1 MLIHNMLDIW
11 KFGNILKRDQ
21 NLLFTYDGKNKQ
33 RYGTNPSITLE
44 ATCEVM
50 DKKEK
55 FNVVKF
61 MKNFYLTKKKR
72 KRMCCWNFRT
82 KSKIKYWK

>member
-1 MLIHNMLDIW
+1 MLDIW

-44 ATCEVM
+44 ATCE
-50 DKKEK
+50 ECI
-55 FNVVKF
+55 
-61 MKNFYLTKKKR
+61 KKKSL
-72 KRMCCWNFRT
+72 T
-82 KSKIKYWK
+82 L

>member
-50 DKKEK
+50 HKKEK

-61 MKNFYLTKKKR
+61 MKNFYLTKKK
-72 KRMCCWNFRT
+72 KEVDVLLEL
-82 KSKIKYWK
+82 